1 MLSLSSHVAGLS
13 PLPINLSSV
22 TALPMEYGEN
32 DNVLISGTR
41 LLEIN
46 SFLFLFLETL
56 SLGPLKHH
64 TRNLT
69 TLRVPVWEVRGR
81 QTGKE
86 SELSSTT
93 HSCLPSCQVIWW
105 CLGLFMPSIRWVPPS
120 ELSQLLRKKKNCP
133 AKACLNFQLSKS
145 WDMIKLLFLPL
156 SFGKIFYGARDNQ
169 LKRKNKSKGQIQA

>member
-13 PLPINLSSV
+13 PLPIYNLSSV

-32 DNVLISGTR
+32 DNVLISGPS

-86 SELSSTT
+86 SELVHPLILARQAVKLYDGVLAYSCHPSDEFHQVTSVNSSERGRIVQRRPAWISSSPNHRTW
-93 HSCLPSCQVIWW
+93 S
-105 CLGLFMPSIRWVPPS
+105 
-120 ELSQLLRKKKNCP
+120 NC
-133 AKACLNFQLSKS
+133 CFCH
-145 WDMIKLLFLPL
+145 
-156 SFGKIFYGARDNQ
+156 
-169 LKRKNKSKGQIQA
+169 